1 MTMTDFASRQVG
13 IVAIGG
19 ALLGIPIEHL
29 SEVFHIEKEE
39 KLPQKQAL
47 LRGGIALR
55 GQLVP
60 VLDLQQIGRLRHT
73 EGETHFGVILQYD
86 QRLLAVF
93 VDQVVGITTVPKDNI
108 QNIAQCD
115 QQEKLRFHEVFAYQG
130 RFVSLLDVAATFSLP
145 DIFTVARR
153 NNATGQSQRVRN
165 PMLSFVAGGALYA
178 VPAVEVY
185 AAIHKQ
191 TVEKTALAIGPC
203 LGEITYHGRRIPVL
217 CPVQILGLGTPNST
231 YMTEVLALR
240 FPGDLVLG
248 FAVDAIHEIGTFAKG
263 VETPL
268 PISPADRNFISKIII
283 KEDGTQIY
291 TINLAKLHA
300 ATDLQD
306 IAKLS
311 KTDAVS
317 PDEDRATNA
326 QNLTSNIVA
335 TKERYL
341 VVDAAERLAIP
352 LSQVNCIVEPPQS
365 LTAANI
371 KTPGFLGYFSRANE
385 SIALF
390 DLCEYMGGAT
400 VANHQAKILLTGKP
414 GYQVGYVVDR
424 VVSIEMSQWR
434 EKPSPDPENRTKP
447 LVQLGSGANAV
458 VLPMCRLPDTMEVDA
473 GHLL

>member
-1 MTMTDFASRQVG
+1 MTMTDFASRQFG
-13 IVAIGG
+13 IIAIGD

-29 SEVFHIEKEE
+29 SEVFHVEKEE
-39 KLPQKQAL
+39 HLPQEQAL

-86 QRLLAVF
+86 QRLLAAF
-93 VDQVVGITTVPKDNI
+93 VDQVVGIATVPKDNI

-115 QQEKLRFHEVFAYQG
+115 HQEKSLFHDVFAYQG
-130 RFVSLLDVAATFSLP
+130 RFVSLLDVAAIFSLP

-153 NNATGQSQRVRN
+153 NNATEQSQRVRN
-165 PMLSFVAGGALYA
+165 PMLTFAAGGALYA

-217 CPVQILGLGTPNST
+217 CPVQILGLGTPNLT
-231 YMTEVLALR
+231 YMTEVVALR
-240 FPGDLVLG
+240 FPDDLVLG
-248 FAVDAIHEIGTFAKG
+248 FAVDAIHEIGTFAEG

-268 PISPADRNFISKIII
+268 PIWQADRNFISNIII
-283 KEDGTQIY
+283 KEDGSQIY
-291 TINLAKLHA
+291 TIDLGKLHA

-306 IAKLS
+306 IATLS

-317 PDEDRATNA
+317 PDEDRATDA

-352 LSQVNCIVEPPQS
+352 LSQVNCIDEPPQT

-390 DLCEYMGGAT
+390 DLCEYMGGAA
-400 VANHQAKILLTGKP
+400 VAHHRAKILLTGKP
-414 GYQVGYVVDR
+414 GYQVGYIVDR

-434 EKPSPDPENRTKP
+434 EKPSPDPETRSKP

-458 VLPMCRLPDTMEVDA
+458 VLPMCRLPDKIDVVD